1 MNSFRI
7 MKQRSN
13 FLKGLRRSQQK
24 ASINDFFTSSGLPRR
39 MELQRVDSECVAQYL
54 EAKIIG
60 KNQPIRWFSGI
71 GPLMSLD
78 SLVYLSDEIY
88 ANLLTGTNST
98 VITTANLLDALPDT
112 CTGIVVDSDPKGH
125 WGSLLQLL
133 KNQREKFP
141 SHIHPTAY
149 VHKSASIGP
158 EVYLDSNTKIHEN
171 VVLRGPLYV
180 GPNSVIGPGSVIG
193 SDGFELASIGGK
205 KVSLAHLGGV
215 WLSSDV
221 ELHANNVIDKALDG
235 SFTFVGSGS
244 KIENLV
250 HIAHAAVIGKECVIV
265 ACAEISGSSVI
276 GDHVWLAPNCT
287 VTNGVQIGSH
297 SMIGIGAVVVKDVE
311 QNSIIFGH
319 HKLIG
324 FQCACRRRLTKEDI
338 GLRCH
343 CGFVWKGPGHKLDE

>member
-1 MNSFRI
+1 
-7 MKQRSN
+7 
-13 FLKGLRRSQQK
+13 
-24 ASINDFFTSSGLPRR
+24 
-39 MELQRVDSECVAQYL
+39 MELQRVNSEVVARHL
-54 EAKIIG
+54 GTKIIG
-60 KNQPIRWFSGI
+60 DNQRIRWFSGI
-71 GPLMSLD
+71 GPRMLSE
-78 SLVYLSDEIY
+78 SLVYLSDKTY
-88 ANLLTGTNST
+88 ADLLTGTNST
-98 VITTANLLDALPDT
+98 VITTANLLSALPDT

-125 WGSLLQLL
+125 WGSLLQILR
-133 KNQREKFP
+133 NQREKFP
-141 SHIHPTAY
+141 SLIHPTAY
-149 VHKSASIGP
+149 VHKSATIGA

-193 SDGFELASIGGK
+193 NDGFELASIGGRR
-205 KVSLAHLGGV
+205 VSLAHLGGV

-235 SFTFVGSGS
+235 SFTFVGAGS

-265 ACAEISGSSVI
+265 ACAEISGSSII

-287 VTNGVQIGSH
+287 VTNGVQIGRH
-297 SMIGIGAVVVKDVE
+297 SMIGIGAVVLKDVT

-338 GLRCH
+338 GQRCQ
-343 CGFVWKGPGHKLDE
+343 CGFLWEGPGFKPEE

>member
-1 MNSFRI
+1 MN
-7 MKQRSN
+7 QRN
-13 FLKGLRRSQQK
+13 NRLRGLRPGQQK
-24 ASINDFFTSSGLPRR
+24 PSINDFLTGSGLPRR
-39 MELQRVDSECVAQYL
+39 MELQQVDSDVAAQHL
-54 EAKIIG
+54 GAKVVG
-60 KNQPIRWFSGI
+60 KNQLIRWFSGI
-71 GPLMSLD
+71 GPRMLPE
-78 SLVYLSDEIY
+78 SLVYLSDEMY
-88 ANLLTGTNST
+88 SNFLTGTNST
-98 VITTANLLDALPDT
+98 VITTASLLDALPDT

-125 WGSLLQLL
+125 WGSLLQILR
-133 KNQREKFP
+133 NQREKFP
-141 SHIHPTAY
+141 SFIHPTAY
-149 VHKSASIGP
+149 VHKSATIGS
-158 EVYLDSNTKIHEN
+158 EVYLDSNTRIHEN

-193 SDGFELASIGGK
+193 NDGFELASIGGK
-205 KVSLAHLGGV
+205 RVSLAHLGGV

-235 SFTFVGSGS
+235 SFTFVGAGS

-297 SMIGIGAVVVKDVE
+297 SMIGIGAVVLKDVS

-324 FQCACRRRLTKEDI
+324 YQCACRRRLTKEDI
-338 GLRCH
+338 GQRCQ
-343 CGFVWKGPGHKLDE
+343 CGFVWEGPGHKPDE